1 MQHLTY
7 DDIYYLADHATEDET
22 RTYEAEEM
30 ALSKPLPLCPNL
42 DWRTLSCARRRLM
55 DHLEFVT
62 DTLAADSADTELRA
76 EFRRTA
82 DRLFET
88 TFLLKQFFDSLRA
101 RQNDEDE
108 AKSLGWR
115 PRPFCE

>member
-1 MQHLTY
+1 M
-7 DDIYYLADHATEDET
+7 AEDGA
-22 RTYEAEEM
+22 RTCEAEEM
-30 ALSKPLPLCPNL
+30 ALSRPLPLCPNL

-62 DTLAADSADTELRA
+62 DTFAADSTDAELRA

-101 RQNDEDE
+101 CQNDEDE
-108 AKSLGWR
+108 AKCLGWQ
-115 PRPFCE
+115 PRPYCE